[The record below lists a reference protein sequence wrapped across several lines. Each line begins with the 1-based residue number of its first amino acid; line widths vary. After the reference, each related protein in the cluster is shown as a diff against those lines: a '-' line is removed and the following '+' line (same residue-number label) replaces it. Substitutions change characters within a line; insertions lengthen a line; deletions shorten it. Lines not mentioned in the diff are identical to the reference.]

1 MRRTYNLAK
10 DIGGEIMKQKF
21 LKWLKAAGV
30 RAIKTVAETA
40 IATIGTSAVI
50 SQVDWRLVLSASM
63 LSGFVSL
70 LLSVKG
76 LPELEK

>member
-1 MRRTYNLAK
+1 MAK
-10 DIGGEIMKQKF
+10 NIGGEIMKQRV

-50 SQVDWRLVLSASM
+50 SQVDWRLVVSASV
-63 LSGFVSL
+63 LSGLVSL
-70 LLSVKG
+70 LISIKG
-76 LPELEK
+76 LPELE

>member
-1 MRRTYNLAK
+1 
-10 DIGGEIMKQKF
+10 MKQKF
-21 LKWLKAAGV
+21 LKWLKAAGI

-50 SQVDWRLVLSASM
+50 SQVDWRLVLSASV

-70 LLSVKG
+70 LISIKG
-76 LPELEK
+76 LPELDN

>member
-1 MRRTYNLAK
+1 MAE
-10 DIGGEIMKQKF
+10 DIGGEIMKRKF

-70 LLSVKG
+70 LISIKG
-76 LPELEK
+76 LPELEN

>member
-1 MRRTYNLAK
+1 MN
-10 DIGGEIMKQKF
+10 KQKI

-50 SQVDWRLVLSASM
+50 SQVDWKIVASASL
-63 LSGFVSL
+63 LSGLLSL
-70 LLSVKG
+70 LVSVKG
-76 LPELEK
+76 LPEIKE